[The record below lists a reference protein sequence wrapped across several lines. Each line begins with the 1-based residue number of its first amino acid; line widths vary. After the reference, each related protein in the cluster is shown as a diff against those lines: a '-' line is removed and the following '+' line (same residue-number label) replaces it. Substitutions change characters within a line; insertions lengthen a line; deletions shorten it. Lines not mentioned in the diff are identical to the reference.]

1 MNRVRYFFS
10 KEAEPLRR
18 RIYGVAGPLLL
29 ALATQGLITADMAN
43 VLIAVIGTFL
53 IVPATEWARTKVT
66 PAAKTQARIVRVI
79 VDEAQER
86 RGKHRATE
94 VTA

>member
-1 MNRVRYFFS
+1 MKDRLRYFFS

-29 ALATQGLITADMAN
+29 ALATQGLITADLAN
-43 VLIAVIGTFL
+43 VLIAVVGSVL

-66 PAAKTQARIVRVI
+66 PVATAQAKAIKAASDYV
-79 VDEAQER
+79 
-86 RGKHRATE
+86 GKHRAPEKE
-94 VTA
+94 VSS